1 MIKKLKYLVQFFFI
15 LILYFFFKI
24 IGLKTASNFG
34 SKIFKFLGPF
44 FRSNNLVKENIH
56 TAFKNI
62 GSDRIDNIKKGMWEN
77 YGRIFA
83 EYAYIKN
90 FRINNNDE
98 YIKIIGLETLKDI
111 INKKKQVIFISGHFS
126 NFELMAMQLEKHG
139 IKLAA
144 IYRPLNNLFL
154 NPLMEKIRKRYI
166 CKKQIKKG
174 ISGVKESLKVFR
186 EGYSIALMIDQRV
199 SEGAKVNFFNKKA
212 FTTTIPAQFNKK
224 FNCDIVPVYIQRIY
238 PCKFEVYIS
247 KPLNYSK
254 NDTIEKIT
262 QDLNIVLEEM
272 IKKNP
277 EQWIWTHN
285 RWK

>member
-98 YIKIIGLETLKDI
+98 YIKIIGLE
-111 INKKKQVIFISGHFS
+111 
-126 NFELMAMQLEKHG
+126 
-139 IKLAA
+139 
-144 IYRPLNNLFL
+144 
-154 NPLMEKIRKRYI
+154 
-166 CKKQIKKG
+166 
-174 ISGVKESLKVFR
+174 
-186 EGYSIALMIDQRV
+186 
-199 SEGAKVNFFNKKA
+199 
-212 FTTTIPAQFNKK
+212 
-224 FNCDIVPVYIQRIY
+224 
-238 PCKFEVYIS
+238 
-247 KPLNYSK
+247 
-254 NDTIEKIT
+254 
-262 QDLNIVLEEM
+262 
-272 IKKNP
+272 IKKNKLFLYRV
-277 EQWIWTHN
+277 ILVILN
-285 RWK
+285 